1 MPIFAKLNKDINN
14 ITKRKMKKTMISFLL
29 MLTAISASA
38 QSTARKF
45 VLKNS
50 SDGQSELT
58 CYLPKNPSGRAV
70 VDYYGGGYSH
80 LAMDHEGH
88 Q

>member
-1 MPIFAKLNKDINN
+1 
-14 ITKRKMKKTMISFLL
+14 MISFLL

-50 SDGQSELT
+50 SDGLSELT
-58 CYLPKNPSGRAV
+58 SYLPKKKRNIPLSDAYQAMRTV
-70 VDYYGGGYSH
+70 VRVLQYG
-80 LAMDHEGH
+80 E
-88 Q
+88 

>member
-1 MPIFAKLNKDINN
+1 
-14 ITKRKMKKTMISFLL
+14 MKKTMIFFLL
-29 MLTAISASA
+29 MLTAITASA

-58 CYLPKNPSGRAV
+58 CYLPKNPS
-70 VDYYGGGYSH
+70 
-80 LAMDHEGH
+80 
-88 Q
+88 

>member
-1 MPIFAKLNKDINN
+1 
-14 ITKRKMKKTMISFLL
+14 MKKTMISFLL
-29 MLTAISASA
+29 MLTAITASA

-70 VDYYGGGYSH
+70 VDCPEVGILILQWTMRDISGQNISTNRVS
-80 LAMDHEGH
+80 LSLS
-88 Q
+88 

>member
-1 MPIFAKLNKDINN
+1 
-14 ITKRKMKKTMISFLL
+14 MKKTMISFLL

-50 SDGQSELT
+50 SDGQSEL
-58 CYLPKNPSGRAV
+58 LLS
-70 VDYYGGGYSH
+70 S
-80 LAMDHEGH
+80 
-88 Q
+88 

>member
-1 MPIFAKLNKDINN
+1 
-14 ITKRKMKKTMISFLL
+14 MKKTMIFFLL
-29 MLTAISASA
+29 MLTAITASA

-70 VDYYGGGYSH
+70 VDCPGGGYSH
-80 LAMDHEGH
+80 LAMDMRDISG
-88 Q
+88 QNISTNRVSLSSS

>member
-1 MPIFAKLNKDINN
+1 
-14 ITKRKMKKTMISFLL
+14 MKKTMISFLL
-29 MLTAISASA
+29 MLTAITASA

-70 VDYYGGGYSH
+70 VDCPGGGYSH
-80 LAMDHEGH
+80 LAMDHQDSESGTNIL
-88 Q
+88 QTGKNGSEW